1 MVVAMTNPMN
11 NPVAPVV
18 REYIEIG
25 AGYVVAT
32 KGDGSTYRIHAPDD
46 AERVIVLPEFYHP
59 FYTQMAKAI
68 AAERE
73 AASGELERLRQDHA
87 FMKDQIQKLDQIMT
101 NSIKE
106 NDGPNRVNIDG
117 VWHEGPVVEN
127 YFKVL
132 RKMQTA
138 YRLILERVS

>member
-1 MVVAMTNPMN
+1 MTNTKTTVTP
-11 NPVAPVV
+11 

-46 AERVIVLPEFYHP
+46 EERVIVLPEFYHD
-59 FYTQMAKAI
+59 FYTQMAKTI

-73 AASGELERLRQDHA
+73 AACIELERLQQEHT
-87 FMKDQIQKLDQIMT
+87 FMKDQIQKLDLIMT

-117 VWHEGPVVEN
+117 IWHEGPVVEN
-127 YFKVL
+127 YFNVL
-132 RKMQTA
+132 RKMQEA
-138 YRLILERVS
+138 YRLVLERVS